1 MLKNSNFIF
10 WVFMLTLGVRLCAIF
25 ALGWHI
31 RPDLWEYHD
40 IALNILNGHGYVYH
54 HLNTDYLF
62 YMSPFYSYWSAL
74 LYFLTDKNYLIIELA
89 QVLVAGVSVIFLMK
103 IARKIFN
110 ARAAFI
116 CGLLY
121 ALHPGLV
128 IYTIKLHE
136 FIFVSAFIIF
146 LLYLILNDGSA
157 FMTGILIGLA
167 LYVRVI
173 FAFLIPA
180 FFIYTMIKKG
190 FKVSLVN
197 TIVLALLSVIIIVPW
212 GYRGYKAY
220 NRFLLRTD
228 SAQAFW
234 QANSPTGSGSSLT
247 KDNRPI
253 VETIPEET
261 KKKIFSLNEIGQY
274 DFFRAQAADYI
285 KSRPLEFV
293 KNTIKKFYYFWWFS
307 PQVGLLYPLSWL
319 LIYKVFYSFLAVTF
333 TIGVYFIFKKRVD
346 IDLAAIALVFSFILM
361 IFALHSFVYVEVRH
375 RWMIE
380 PLLMIVSSYGIVSLL
395 EDRGFKC

>member
-1 MLKNSNFIF
+1 
-10 WVFMLTLGVRLCAIF
+10 
-25 ALGWHI
+25 
-31 RPDLWEYHD
+31 
-40 IALNILNGHGYVYH
+40 
-54 HLNTDYLF
+54 
-62 YMSPFYSYWSAL
+62 MSPFYSYWSAL

>member
-220 NRFLLRTD
+220 NR
-228 SAQAFW
+228 
-234 QANSPTGSGSSLT
+234 
-247 KDNRPI
+247 
-253 VETIPEET
+253 
-261 KKKIFSLNEIGQY
+261 
-274 DFFRAQAADYI
+274 
-285 KSRPLEFV
+285 
-293 KNTIKKFYYFWWFS
+293 
-307 PQVGLLYPLSWL
+307 
-319 LIYKVFYSFLAVTF
+319 
-333 TIGVYFIFKKRVD
+333 
-346 IDLAAIALVFSFILM
+346 
-361 IFALHSFVYVEVRH
+361 
-375 RWMIE
+375 
-380 PLLMIVSSYGIVSLL
+380 
-395 EDRGFKC
+395 